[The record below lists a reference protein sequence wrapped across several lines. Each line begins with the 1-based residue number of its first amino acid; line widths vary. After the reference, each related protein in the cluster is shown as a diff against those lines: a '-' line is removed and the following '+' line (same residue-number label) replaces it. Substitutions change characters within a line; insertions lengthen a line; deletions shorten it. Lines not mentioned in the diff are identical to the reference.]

1 MEKRDFRISDIVRD
15 DLQLSQPVF
24 KTDENISELY
34 REALNISYKY
44 NQTEREKGKSDYI
57 SAAKLHATAVLH
69 LLYQIVLSACMNA
82 GHADFFMRRQA
93 AISENDEL
101 RNALKFYSTHF
112 PSPLLDEDKRKNE
125 GIRREEDSR
134 AFFIHQVMINNP
146 ALVEAS
152 RPFVYPEN
160 LQYPSGFSSLASL
173 LSAYIKDESR
183 NGKSLEDEDIFTLL
197 TKPSRIYPNSLTDQI
212 KYIIREWAYLL
223 PKDLIELLQLS
234 ISYIK
239 EEEKDRGIPGPPGP
253 MPVTDYSDELYE
265 YEAFSDD
272 SNWMPRV
279 VMIAKCTLV

>member
-1 MEKRDFRISDIVRD
+1 
-15 DLQLSQPVF
+15 
-24 KTDENISELY
+24 
-34 REALNISYKY
+34 
-44 NQTEREKGKSDYI
+44 
-57 SAAKLHATAVLH
+57 
-69 LLYQIVLSACMNA
+69 
-82 GHADFFMRRQA
+82 
-93 AISENDEL
+93 
-101 RNALKFYSTHF
+101 
-112 PSPLLDEDKRKNE
+112 
-125 GIRREEDSR
+125 
-134 AFFIHQVMINNP
+134 MINNP

-279 VMIAKCTLV
+279 VMIAKCTLVWLDQLSKEYKCEITRLDQIPDRELDLLRERGFTALWLIGLWERSSASKRIKNLCGNPDAEASAYSLKDYDISVHLRICESVAARGESVLHPIWFQTIPVLMETGSMNILTTISVRTGHLSRHIPITVQISHPILISK